1 MPETAGPNLEEENEE
16 SAMVTNKKILV
27 VEDNPLNREILVE
40 ILREDYSVLEA
51 ENGQEALELLE
62 TQSED
67 VALILLD
74 VMMPVMDGFTF
85 LDRVK
90 EDPKLSPIPVIVTTQ
105 NDNESDEIAALSHG
119 ATDFVPK
126 PYRPQVI
133 LHRVASIIKLR
144 ETASMINQLRY
155 DRLTGLYNREFF
167 YSRAQE
173 ILEANPDQDYMILCS
188 NVENFKLFNDH
199 YGVTAGNRLL
209 QALAVYG
216 KERMG
221 SEAIQSRA
229 TADRFLALVPRKRN
243 YTDEFFARIN
253 ADFLRTANAPG
264 NVVLKFG
271 IYEIIDRSVGVHQ
284 MCDRALL
291 AADSIK
297 GHYNSHLAIYD
308 DALRGK
314 LLREQ
319 AITDIMEDALA
330 QGQFSV
336 YLQPKFSLHD
346 DSLAGAEALVR
357 WIHPQWGFLSP
368 GEFIPLF
375 EKNGFITRLDQFVWD
390 KAAETLRA
398 WLDKGYPVIPISVNV
413 SRSDISQANLP
424 ELLLGL
430 LRKYDLEPRLLHL
443 EITESAYT
451 ESPAQI
457 ITAVDQLRSLG
468 FVIEMD
474 DFGSGYSSLNM
485 LNQMKLDVLKLDMQF
500 IRNETA
506 KPVDQGI
513 LRFIVGLARWMNLEV
528 VAEGVETREQLSRL
542 RELGCDYVQGY
553 LLGKPM
559 PAEGMETLLL
569 QQKPRRKPRSALPA
583 LEPTTEGAVLV
594 VDESPAFR
602 ELVKTGFPQC
612 AVYTADD
619 LRSAI
624 ALIDGH
630 SKDIAT
636 VLLSMTLPDQGASKV
651 LRAIRQN
658 PLTWHI
664 PVLAIAASGLDL
676 EEDAMSLGA
685 DEFAYRPRDSV
696 CLHCLRKRVAS
707 LNTIASHQKRQRILQ
722 DEACRDY
729 LTGLLNRRGFHTAV
743 SALHREDFPAAVCL
757 FDLDDL
763 KKINDSHGHQAG
775 DNALRQFSAL
785 LRRHTRSHDIL
796 CRYGGDEFAVIL
808 RGISA
813 QDAIVHKA
821 RNICQELSAESGLSC
836 SCGIVISQNGEKS
849 IQELLTQADQA
860 LFRAKKEAHGS
871 SLLWKE

>member
-1 MPETAGPNLEEENEE
+1 
-16 SAMVTNKKILV
+16 MVTNKKILV
-27 VEDNPLNREILVE
+27 VEDNPLNREMLAE
-40 ILREDYSVLEA
+40 ILSDSYSVLEA

-85 LDRVK
+85 LDRIK
-90 EDPKLSPIPVIVTTQ
+90 NDPKLSPIPVIVTTQ
-105 NDNESDEIAALSHG
+105 NDHESDEIAALSHG

-144 ETASMINQLRY
+144 ETASMINQFRH
-155 DRLTGLYNREFF
+155 DRLTGV
-167 YSRAQE
+167 YSREYFYTRAEE
-173 ILEANPDQDYMILCS
+173 ILANDTDRDYIILSS

-199 YGVTAGNRLL
+199 YGIPAGNRLL
-209 QALAVYG
+209 QGLAQYAQQVIGPDAIYG
-216 KERMG
+216 
-221 SEAIQSRA
+221 RA
-229 TADRFLALVPRKRN
+229 TADRFLVLCPRTRK
-243 YTDEFFARIN
+243 YTDELFASISAEAIR
-253 ADFLRTANAPG
+253 FANAPG

-271 IYEIIDRSVGVHQ
+271 IYEITDRSVGVPQ

-297 GHYNSHLAIYD
+297 GHYNCHLAIYD

-319 AITDIMEDALA
+319 AITDAMEDALA

-375 EKNGFITRLDQFVWD
+375 EKNGFITKLDQFVWD
-390 KAAETLRA
+390 KVGATLRS
-398 WLDKGYPVIPISVNV
+398 WLNKGYPEIPVSVNV
-413 SRSDISQANLP
+413 SRADISQSNLP
-424 ELLLGL
+424 EILLGI
-430 LRKYDLEPRLLHL
+430 LRKYELEPRMLHL

-451 ESPAQI
+451 ESPDQI
-457 ITAVDQLRSLG
+457 ITVVNQLRTLG

-474 DFGSGYSSLNM
+474 DFGSGYSSLSM

-500 IRNETA
+500 VRNETA

-513 LRFIVGLARWMNLEV
+513 LRFIVGLAHWMNLEV
-528 VAEGVETREQLSRL
+528 VAEGVETREQLQRL
-542 RELGCDYVQGY
+542 RELGCDYAQGY

-569 QQKPRRKPRSALPA
+569 QQKPRRKPRSTVPA
-583 LEPTTEGAVLV
+583 AETSAEQTILV
-594 VDESPAFR
+594 VDENPAFR
-602 ELVKTGFPQC
+602 ELTKAGFPQC
-612 AVYTADD
+612 TVYTAED

-624 ALIDGH
+624 TLIDGH
-630 SKDIAT
+630 SKDITT
-636 VLLSMTLPDQGASKV
+636 VILSMTLPEQGASKV

-676 EEDAMSLGA
+676 EDEAMSLGA
-685 DEFAYRPRDSV
+685 DDFAYRPRDPV
-696 CLHCLRKRVAS
+696 CLHCLRKRVAA
-707 LNTIASHQKRQRILQ
+707 LNTMASYQKRQRTLQ

-729 LTGLLNRRGFHTAV
+729 LTGLLNRRGFHAAV
-743 SALHREDFPAAVCL
+743 CALHREDFPAAVCL

-763 KKINDSHGHQAG
+763 KKINDSNGHQAG
-775 DNALRQFSAL
+775 DDALQQFSEL

-808 RGISA
+808 RGVSSR
-813 QDAIVHKA
+813 DAIVRKA
-821 RNICQELSAESGLSC
+821 RDICRELHTECGFTC
-836 SCGIVISQNGEKS
+836 SCGIVISQSGEES
-849 IQELLTQADQA
+849 IQELLSQADQA

-871 SLLWKE
+871 CLLWKE

>member
-1 MPETAGPNLEEENEE
+1 
-16 SAMVTNKKILV
+16 MVTNKKILV
-27 VEDNPLNREILVE
+27 VEDNPLNREMLAE
-40 ILREDYSVLEA
+40 ILSDSYSVLEA

-74 VMMPVMDGFTF
+74 VMMPVMDGFSF
-85 LDRVK
+85 LDRIK
-90 EDPKLSPIPVIVTTQ
+90 NDPKLSPIPVIVTTQ
-105 NDNESDEIAALSHG
+105 NDHESDEIAALSHG

-144 ETASMINQLRY
+144 ETASMINQFRH
-155 DRLTGLYNREFF
+155 DRLTGV
-167 YSRAQE
+167 YSREYFYTRAEE
-173 ILEANPDQDYMILCS
+173 ILANDPHRDYIILSS

-199 YGVTAGNRLL
+199 YGIPAGNRLL
-209 QALAVYG
+209 QGLAKYAQQIIGSNAIYG
-216 KERMG
+216 
-221 SEAIQSRA
+221 RA
-229 TADRFLALVPRKRN
+229 TADRFLVLSPRTRK
-243 YTDEFFARIN
+243 YTDELFARIS
-253 ADFLRTANAPG
+253 AEATRFANAPG

-271 IYEIIDRSVGVHQ
+271 IYEIIDRSVGVPQ

-297 GHYNSHLAIYD
+297 GHYNCHLAIYD

-319 AITDIMEDALA
+319 AITDVMEDALA

-375 EKNGFITRLDQFVWD
+375 EKNGFITKLDQFVWD
-390 KAAETLRA
+390 KVGATLRS
-398 WLDKGYPVIPISVNV
+398 WLDKGYPEIPVSVNV
-413 SRSDISQANLP
+413 SRADIGQSDLP
-424 ELLLGL
+424 EILLGI
-430 LRKYDLEPRLLHL
+430 LRKYNLEPRMLHL

-451 ESPAQI
+451 ESPDQI
-457 ITAVDQLRSLG
+457 ITVVDQLRTLG

-500 IRNETA
+500 VRNETA

-542 RELGCDYVQGY
+542 RELGCDYAQGY

-559 PAEGMETLLL
+559 PAEGMETLLA
-569 QQKPRRKPRSALPA
+569 QQQPRRKPRSTVPA
-583 LEPTTEGAVLV
+583 IDTAAEQTVLV
-594 VDESPAFR
+594 VDENPAFR
-602 ELVKTGFPQC
+602 ELVKMGFPQC
-612 AVYTADD
+612 IVYTAED

-630 SKDIAT
+630 SKDITT
-636 VLLSMTLPDQGASKV
+636 VILSMTLPEQGASKV

-676 EEDAMSLGA
+676 EEEAMSLGA
-685 DEFAYRPRDSV
+685 DEFAYRPRDPV
-696 CLHCLRKRVAS
+696 CLHCLRKRVAA
-707 LNTIASHQKRQRILQ
+707 LNTMASYQKRQRTLQ

-743 SALHREDFPAAVCL
+743 SALHREDFPAAVCM

-763 KKINDSHGHQAG
+763 KKINDSNGHQAG
-775 DNALRQFSAL
+775 DAVLKQFSEL
-785 LRRHTRSHDIL
+785 LRRHTRSQDIL

-808 RGISA
+808 RGVSSR
-813 QDAIVHKA
+813 DAIVRKA
-821 RNICQELSAESGLSC
+821 RDICRELHTESGSGC
-836 SCGIVISQNGEKS
+836 SCGIVISQNGEES

-871 SLLWKE
+871 CLLGKE